1 MRAIFI
7 AVGSEL
13 LDGNKIDTN
22 SLYMAQR
29 LQEKGILTDMKI
41 IVGDDMTNLSWLVKN
56 ASKRAQLLIIT
67 GGLGPTEDDITRE
80 AVAEGLKRELEF
92 KEELAADIQERFKKR
107 GLAMPGINTRQ
118 AFIVQGAEIIPNA
131 LGTAPGQ
138 YIEDENCKILLLPGP
153 PHEMRA
159 LFDMILEEKIA
170 PICNYYIYKRMFKF
184 GAITESET
192 DSLLAELYTRYRN
205 IRTTI
210 LASPGLIEVHLLG
223 RSRKTVE
230 EAQQAVDEL
239 SEKIKERMKDFL
251 LTEKDVSLEEL
262 VLDDL
267 KARHLTLAVAESC
280 TGGGLG
286 HRITNIPG
294 SSHVFLGGVIAYSND
309 IKMKLLDVKENTL
322 KRHGAVSKETA
333 KEMAQGVRALTGA
346 DIGLSIT
353 GIAGPGGAS
362 HGKPVG
368 LVFIHISSEKTDS
381 NFYQIFPGEREI
393 VKTRTINYAL
403 TLLRKQIEKLVL
415 NEINH

>member
-13 LDGNKIDTN
+13 LDKEKIDTN
-22 SLYMAQR
+22 SIYMAQK
-29 LQEKGILTDMKI
+29 LQEKGILTDMKVV
-41 IVGDDMTNLSWLVKN
+41 VGDDITNLSWIVKN

-80 AVAEGLKRELEF
+80 AVAEGLKRDLEF
-92 KEELAADIQERFKKR
+92 KEEIAAEISERFKKR
-107 GLAMPGINTRQ
+107 GITMPEINTRQ
-118 AFIVQGAEIIPNA
+118 AFIVQGAEVLPNP

-138 YIEDENCKILLLPGP
+138 YIDDENCKILLLPGP

-159 LFDMILEEKIA
+159 LFDTVLEEKIA
-170 PICNYYIYKRMFKF
+170 PLSNYFIYKRMFKF

-192 DSLLAELYTRYRN
+192 DAMLAELYTRYKN

-230 EAQQAVDEL
+230 EAQIAVDEL
-239 SEKIKERMKDFL
+239 AEKIKERMKDYL
-251 LTEKDVSLEEL
+251 VTEKDISLEQLIVEEL
-262 VLDDL
+262 
-267 KARHLTLAVAESC
+267 KKRKLTLSVAESC

-286 HRITNIPG
+286 NRITNVPG
-294 SSHVFLGGVIAYSND
+294 SSEVFLGGVIAYSNNLK
-309 IKMKLLDVKENTL
+309 IKLLGVKENTL
-322 KRHGAVSKETA
+322 KRHGAVSKDTA
-333 KEMAQGVRALTGA
+333 REMAQGIRALTGS

-362 HGKPVG
+362 VGKPVG
-368 LVFIHISSEKTDS
+368 LVFIHSSTEKDDTG
-381 NFYQIFPGEREI
+381 FYQIFPGERDV
-393 VKTRTINYAL
+393 VKTRTINYSL
-403 TLLRKQIEKLVL
+403 SLLRKHLETWS
-415 NEINH
+415 

>member
-13 LDGNKIDTN
+13 LDKEKIDTN
-22 SLYMAQR
+22 SIYMAR
-29 LQEKGILTDMKI
+29 KLQEKGILTDMKVV
-41 IVGDDMTNLSWLVKN
+41 VGDDITNLSWIVKN

-80 AVAEGLKRELEF
+80 AVAEGLKRDLEF
-92 KEELAADIQERFKKR
+92 KEEIAAEIAERFKKR
-107 GLAMPGINTRQ
+107 GIAMPEINTRQ
-118 AFIVQGAEIIPNA
+118 AFIVQGAEVLPNP

-138 YIEDENCKILLLPGP
+138 FIDDENCKILLLPGP

-159 LFDMILEEKIA
+159 LFDTVLEEKIA
-170 PICNYYIYKRMFKF
+170 PLSNYFIYKRMFKF

-192 DSLLAELYTRYRN
+192 DAMLAELYTRYKN

-230 EAQQAVDEL
+230 EAQTAVDEL
-239 SEKIKERMKDFL
+239 SEKIKDRMKDFL
-251 LTEKDVSLEEL
+251 VTEQDISLEQLIVEEL
-262 VLDDL
+262 
-267 KARHLTLAVAESC
+267 KKRKLTLSVAESC

-286 HRITNIPG
+286 NRITNVPG
-294 SSHVFLGGVIAYSND
+294 SSEVFLGGVISYSND
-309 IKMKLLDVKENTL
+309 LKMKLLGVKENTL
-322 KRHGAVSKETA
+322 KRHGAVSKDTA
-333 KEMAQGVRALTGA
+333 REMAQGIRALTGS

-362 HGKPVG
+362 VGKPVG
-368 LVFIHISSEKTDS
+368 LVFMHFYSEKDDTCY
-381 NFYQIFPGEREI
+381 YQVFPGEREV
-393 VKTRTINYAL
+393 VKTRTINYCL
-403 TLLRKQIEKLVL
+403 SLLRKHLETWS
-415 NEINH
+415 